1 MSDMV
6 RQARQCARVSILALT
21 GFEADADDEDVI
33 DSIVKAFL
41 PMLNDQAAELAQL
54 EEQLREVTMQRE
66 HAYAE
71 VVTLRQQLVEA
82 QDRWMGEY
90 LSRLEYL

>member
-1 MSDMV
+1 
-6 RQARQCARVSILALT
+6 
-21 GFEADADDEDVI
+21 
-33 DSIVKAFL
+33 
-41 PMLNDQAAELAQL
+41 
-54 EEQLREVTMQRE
+54 MQRE